1 MKRNEKGNPSLID
14 IAYRSFHLMM
24 KANMPQDI
32 KLCDHVI
39 EIQQIGQIRT
49 FEVKGLKKGVA
60 IGYDAACKELERIL
74 ESKQ

>member
-39 EIQQIGQIRT
+39 EIQQIG
-49 FEVKGLKKGVA
+49 
-60 IGYDAACKELERIL
+60 GYAP
-74 ESKQ
+74 SK